1 MALGGVFSARIAHMG
16 LLMEIIE
23 SMRVAIYVQEAIASV
38 QGALFTFSPFCLF
51 TFQKALFYL

>member
-23 SMRVAIYVQEAIASV
+23 NVGATISVQENITGT
-38 QGALFTFSPFCLF
+38 QGALFTFLLFYLF
-51 TFQKALFYL
+51 TFQRQRGNT